1 MHSWRKIVNCLL
13 AAILLVVVLFLVW
26 TNTYYH
32 GQLAQQ
38 TKDVAESSLD
48 LWAGTTEMRLHTVN
62 EHINEILS
70 TVYTATVV
78 TTGSPQMSFESQRKC
93 QGIID
98 DKLRISNDVDC
109 FFLIDSESGW
119 FLFSASSRTHQ
130 FDVALL
136 KAFSLEHAG
145 EYVTSLREN
154 SWAAVL
160 IGGGPYF
167 LKSVRVGKYVAGA
180 MCGAS
185 HFNLLESL
193 AVLQEDGSCMFLID
207 GAYRYVWGKYDW
219 SQEVRLGE
227 EGLPRLGGQRAYVIS
242 TPPFTDCQILLAY
255 RSRSLW
261 GGGGLSPL
269 LLLLSSLVVVGL
281 LLSLSL
287 TLLRKVSRPTRELL
301 TAQQEIGEGNIGY
314 RITAAT
320 GSQEY
325 GKLYRSF
332 NEMAQQIQNLRI
344 ESYDRMIREQEN
356 RLKMVRAQ
364 MKPHFY
370 LNAITTIYN
379 MTYQNRLEDIRLFAQ
394 ALAKYTRYML
404 NIQSA
409 SISIGEELSHIRN
422 YLKMQQIRFPGSVDC
437 RVECTEETARKSIP
451 FLVLFTPVENAFKH
465 ALDLYKPLLLR
476 IDCRPGQRGRLPGGG
491 AGRVQRRAAGGRAAP

>member
-38 TKDVAESSLD
+38 TKDVTESSLD

-145 EYVTSLREN
+145 EYVTSLLEN

-227 EGLPRLGGQRAYVIS
+227 EGLPRQAGQRADVI
-242 TPPFTDCQILLAY
+242 
-255 RSRSLW
+255 
-261 GGGGLSPL
+261 
-269 LLLLSSLVVVGL
+269 
-281 LLSLSL
+281 
-287 TLLRKVSRPTRELL
+287 
-301 TAQQEIGEGNIGY
+301 
-314 RITAAT
+314 
-320 GSQEY
+320 
-325 GKLYRSF
+325 
-332 NEMAQQIQNLRI
+332 
-344 ESYDRMIREQEN
+344 
-356 RLKMVRAQ
+356 
-364 MKPHFY
+364 
-370 LNAITTIYN
+370 
-379 MTYQNRLEDIRLFAQ
+379 
-394 ALAKYTRYML
+394 
-404 NIQSA
+404 
-409 SISIGEELSHIRN
+409 
-422 YLKMQQIRFPGSVDC
+422 
-437 RVECTEETARKSIP
+437 
-451 FLVLFTPVENAFKH
+451 
-465 ALDLYKPLLLR
+465 
-476 IDCRPGQRGRLPGGG
+476 
-491 AGRVQRRAAGGRAAP
+491 